1 MRQVTLCSVLIVYCL
16 INYYI
21 ILYNLLLLLLL
32 LIVYCL
38 CAAISSN
45 QFDTSLFVCTN
56 AVLEIYTQYNYAS
69 GYCSNNVV

>member
-1 MRQVTLCSVLIVYCL
+1 MPSCFRQYLQCICEHKIMRQVTLCSV
-16 INYYI
+16 
-21 ILYNLLLLLLL
+21 

-69 GYCSNNVV
+69 GYRSNNFV